1 MVAIHTS
8 EDIIRALREDPDLL
22 DQVRRAVMTDEV
34 LALPGQFAE
43 MLETQNSMLETQNRI
58 LADLAETRQTL
69 AETRQ
74 TQAEM
79 LETQN
84 RILADLA
91 ETRQTLAET
100 RQTQAEMLEVQN
112 RILADL
118 DDTRRTVAEM
128 LEVQNRTQNR
138 ILADLD
144 DTRRTVAEM
153 LHTQNRLLAG
163 QDEMRQTISEMLNTQ
178 NRLLAGQDEM
188 RGDIEELHGMYRRQH
203 DDLANFRGNY
213 SYDAAKKNSLEIA
226 HLFVGLH
233 GLQRV
238 RSRHLTEENLGDM
251 LDANLEVVEEL
262 RLRER
267 AWRTFEKADLVAAIT
282 ERQNSEPRFYISV
295 EASYTGDEED
305 LLRATEHAKIIRRL
319 TGLEAYAVVASV
331 RLAPGIEKSVFEDVA
346 EFLDANDEDVAFWY
360 RLGESEPGPLPPR

>member
-34 LALPGQFAE
+34 LALPGRFAE

-58 LADLAETRQTL
+58 LADLAETRQT
-69 AETRQ
+69 
-74 TQAEM
+74 QAEM
-79 LETQN
+79 LD
-84 RILADLA
+84 I
-91 ETRQTLAET
+91 
-100 RQTQAEMLEVQN
+100 
-112 RILADL
+112 
-118 DDTRRTVAEM
+118 
-128 LEVQNRTQNR
+128 QNR

-153 LHTQNRLLAG
+153 LHTQNGILAS
-163 QDEMRQTISEMLNTQ
+163 QEEMR
-178 NRLLAGQDEM
+178 R
-188 RGDIEELHGMYRRQH
+188 DIREQHRMYRRQH
-203 DDLANFRGNY
+203 EDLGNFRGNY
-213 SYDAAKKNSLEIA
+213 SYNAAKKNSLEIA

-251 LDANLEVVEEL
+251 LDANLDAVEEL

-282 ERQNSEPRFYISV
+282 ERNNSEPRFYISV

-305 LLRATEHAKIIRRL
+305 LLRATEHAKIIRRS

-331 RLAPGIEKSVFEDVA
+331 RLAPDIEKSVFEDVA

-360 RLGESEPGPLPPR
+360 RLGESEPDLPSPR